1 MSQHDGV
8 SCDSCNKGNFRGRRY
23 KCLVCFD
30 YDLCSTCYENG
41 ARSSRHSLDHP
52 MQCILT
58 RSDFELFYAG
68 EAVQFDQS
76 QSYTCPYCGK
86 LGMSETRLHEHV
98 TGEHLSSSAEV
109 ICPVCA
115 AMPGGDPNRVT
126 DDLVGHLNMEHR
138 NARENDEPLSRNIR
152 RIFHPVRGG
161 GPPRIRR
168 GNPFSTSATTSST
181 TSATFS
187 SARDNIDPIAE
198 LLSQLSG
205 VRRAAQQQSA
215 AATAS
220 QLQLLQQQLQF
231 ERQQVQQARDRLER
245 LPVRKQAATSNGGNG
260 SSAKDTNGSSNKEQF
275 LLPKYYEECVS
286 VSDSDKQ
293 QDAQL
298 ERESFCQ
305 ELFFSLVSPEPE
317 ASKSDTNVQQQNADH
332 GTASSGSAPSDDTRN
347 SLKTFDDLV
356 AADHDCLAAGPCSSG
371 DGTSSAVAATTNTT
385 ATGTSSKAN
394 VQITEE
400 QTGESEDNGHV
411 GTAFESNL
419 IKDAKASSYNYIRC

>member
-1 MSQHDGV
+1 MSQHEGV
-8 SCDSCNKGNFRGRRY
+8 SCDSCSKGNFKGKRY

-30 YDLCSTCYENG
+30 YDLCSTCFENG
-41 ARSSRHSLDHP
+41 ARSSRHTLDHP

-68 EAVQFDQS
+68 EAVQFDQP
-76 QSYTCPYCGK
+76 QSFTCPYCGK
-86 LGMSETRLHEHV
+86 IGMTESELHDHV
-98 TGEHLSSSAEV
+98 TGEHLSANAEV

-115 AMPGGDPNRVT
+115 SLPGGDPNRVT
-126 DDLVGHLNMEHR
+126 DDLGGHLNMEHR
-138 NARENDEPLSRNIR
+138 NVRESDEPLSRNIR

-168 GNPFSTSATTSST
+168 GNPFSSAAATSSTT

-245 LPVRKQAATSNGGNG
+245 LPVRKQAAASNGTG
-260 SSAKDTNGSSNKEQF
+260 SASSKDSSVAASKDQF
-275 LLPKYYEECVS
+275 LLPRYCEEIIS
-286 VSDSDKQ
+286 KSMTDKEKE
-293 QDAQL
+293 
-298 ERESFCQ
+298 ERSARENFCQ
-305 ELFFSLVSPEPE
+305 ELFFSFIFPELESANAKRELEKPE
-317 ASKSDTNVQQQNADH
+317 CDESAGIDPLESIRSNLETFDFAALQSARKDTPCEESTDH
-332 GTASSGSAPSDDTRN
+332 GAASGSA
-347 SLKTFDDLV
+347 KGIV
-356 AADHDCLAAGPCSSG
+356 
-371 DGTSSAVAATTNTT
+371 V
-385 ATGTSSKAN
+385 SKACN
-394 VQITEE
+394 
-400 QTGESEDNGHV
+400 GCESDCV
-411 GTAFESNL
+411 YSN
-419 IKDAKASSYNYIRC
+419 DSETNSPVP